1 MLLRSISAPLRLLA
15 DKLTEERAR
24 FRGPEGVASQARL
37 VTQYIVPRWQSRR
50 SHVGKLF
57 ECDGAQMAA
66 GRGQAPRGNAMEP
79 VAPVM
84 RPLEMATK
92 SNFLFQ
98 QRVAHIQLKSFN

>member
-1 MLLRSISAPLRLLA
+1 MLLRSISASLRLLA

-37 VTQYIVPRWQSRR
+37 VTQYIVARWQSRR